1 MKNNSKPLTIAL
13 PKGRL
18 LDSVVSHLAQ
28 RGMDISFRSRK
39 LSTVDSTGRL
49 EVYKVKNHDLPTYV
63 HHGIAGLGI
72 VGDDTVAESGLSFTR
87 VLTLPFGG
95 TRLCVAAPTGTPS
108 PEIPGGT
115 VRVATSYVQM
125 TRDWFHRRG
134 IPVKII
140 RLGGSVELAPVLKL
154 APYIVDL
161 VETGNTLVANGLEI
175 LVDMVDIK
183 VRLIANPAYF
193 KLHYREIGE
202 LADIMMREKS

>member
-1 MKNNSKPLTIAL
+1 MSRPLTIAI

-18 LDSVVSHLAQ
+18 LDSVVKHLSAG
-28 RGMDISFRSRK
+28 GMDISFGSRK
-39 LSTVDSTGRL
+39 LSAVDSTGRL

-72 VGDDTVAESGLSFTR
+72 VGDDTVAESGHSFTR

-95 TRLCVAAPTGTPS
+95 TRLCIAAPEGSSTP
-108 PEIPGGT
+108 EKMGGT
-115 VRVATSYVQM
+115 VTVATSYVRM

-140 RLGGSVELAPVLKL
+140 RLGGSVELAPVLGL

-161 VETGNTLVANGLEI
+161 VETGSTLVANGLEI
-175 LVDMVDIK
+175 ITDLADIK

-193 KLHYREIGE
+193 KLHYREIAE
-202 LADIMMREKS
+202 LADIMTRET

>member
-1 MKNNSKPLTIAL
+1 MNNKPEPLTIAL

-18 LDSVVSHLAQ
+18 LDSVVSHLSL
-28 RGMDISFRSRK
+28 RGMDISFGSRK

-87 VLTLPFGG
+87 VFTLPFGG
-95 TRLCVAAPTGTPS
+95 TRLCVAAPTGTSS

-115 VRVATSYVQM
+115 VTVATSYVRM
-125 TRDWFHRRG
+125 TREWFHRRG

-140 RLGGSVELAPVLKL
+140 RLGGSVELAPVLGL

-161 VETGNTLVANGLEI
+161 VETGNTLVANGLEV

-202 LADIMMREKS
+202 LADIMMRE

>member
-1 MKNNSKPLTIAL
+1 MSKPNNPLTIAL

-18 LDSVVSHLAQ
+18 LDSVVSHLSD
-28 RGMDISFRSRK
+28 RGMDISFGSRK

-49 EVYKVKNHDLPTYV
+49 KIYKVKNHDLPTYV

-87 VLTLPFGG
+87 ILTLPFGG
-95 TRLCVAAPTGTPS
+95 TRLCVAAPIGTVS
-108 PEIPGGT
+108 PEIPEGT
-115 VRVATSYVQM
+115 VRVATSYVRM
-125 TRDWFHRRG
+125 TREWFHHQG

-140 RLGGSVELAPVLKL
+140 RLGGSVELAPVLGL

-161 VETGNTLVANGLEI
+161 VETGNTLVANGLEVLI
-175 LVDMVDIK
+175 DMAEIR
-183 VRLIANPAYF
+183 VRLIANTAYF

-202 LADIMMREKS
+202 LADIMMREK